1 MNAAVTITFAGG
13 TASTNLVQLLV
24 EHAEIALET
33 NDGVATAMDFAFTNI
48 SIAPGAVSLATPTGG
63 TFDGTLALV
72 LQWSG
77 QDPAIILNNLVP
89 APHGDPATIT
99 WPTATG
105 QETQILT
112 PGTPLTLSGIAG
124 S

>member
-1 MNAAVTITFAGG
+1 VNAAVTINFAGG
-13 TASTNLVQLLV
+13 AASTNLVQVFV
-24 EHAEIALET
+24 EHGEFSLEL
-33 NDGVATAMDFAFTNI
+33 NEGVATGIGSAFTNV
-48 SIAPGAVSLATPTGG
+48 SIAPGTVGFATAAGG
-63 TFDGTLALV
+63 AFNGTLTLV

-89 APHGDPATIT
+89 APHGNPATIT
-99 WPTATG
+99 WPTAGG

-124 S
+124 G